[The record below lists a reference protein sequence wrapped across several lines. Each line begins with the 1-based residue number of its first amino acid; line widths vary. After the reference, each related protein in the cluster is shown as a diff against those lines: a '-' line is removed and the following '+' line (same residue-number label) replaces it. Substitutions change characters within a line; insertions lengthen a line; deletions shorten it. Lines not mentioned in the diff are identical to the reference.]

1 MPPQLP
7 VRNVEAV
14 LEGCRT
20 SVVQSRVLLAL
31 LLYAAFLAAHGWDVR
46 EVARGD
52 DALQLILQQP
62 PDVVV
67 VDLALPN
74 ASSATPRRP
83 IFRSRSSARTSCHLR
98 SSERLKQGATSSWR
112 SPVSQTSWTRR
123 CATCCVGARWNGNE
137 CDPAGPPGR
146 RLPGHS

>member
-67 VDLALPN
+67 VDLALP
-74 ASSATPRRP
+74 
-83 IFRSRSSARTSCHLR
+83 
-98 SSERLKQGATSSWR
+98 
-112 SPVSQTSWTRR
+112 
-123 CATCCVGARWNGNE
+123 
-137 CDPAGPPGR
+137 
-146 RLPGHS
+146 